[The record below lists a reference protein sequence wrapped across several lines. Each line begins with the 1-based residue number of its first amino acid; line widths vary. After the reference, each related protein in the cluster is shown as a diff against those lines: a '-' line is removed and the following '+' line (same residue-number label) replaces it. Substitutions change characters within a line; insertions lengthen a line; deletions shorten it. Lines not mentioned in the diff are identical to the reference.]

1 MNLLKECQEKMY
13 GNAIGISY
21 ILNPGEFMLDEQI
34 IKAEDALF
42 SSTSSGVIIKKD
54 S

>member
-1 MNLLKECQEKMY
+1 MNLLKEFQEKMY

-21 ILNPGEFMLDEQI
+21 LLNPEEYMLDEQI

-42 SSTSSGVIIKKD
+42 SSTSPGVIINKD
-54 S
+54 I